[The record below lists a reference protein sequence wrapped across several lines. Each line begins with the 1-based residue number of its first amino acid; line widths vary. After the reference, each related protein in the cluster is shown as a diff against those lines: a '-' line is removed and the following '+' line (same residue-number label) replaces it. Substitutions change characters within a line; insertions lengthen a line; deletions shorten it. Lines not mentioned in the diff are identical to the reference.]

1 MAIHEPI
8 CALMELYLS
17 IPVTCQR
24 KSQALAAAN
33 AELNER
39 NVRLSFLQLY
49 DPEGAAY
56 GFQVRKV
63 KDVQWLHVVPS
74 DYSRMFRAFGRMEL
88 MLVGLGGDEWAADA
102 PVYRELSFPASRLS
116 SKPVLSIPTISNPV
130 NARIERHLIKW
141 MPGESKNSQPFSAE
155 A

>member
-1 MAIHEPI
+1 MALNDPA

-17 IPVTCQR
+17 IPVTCLR
-24 KSQALAAAN
+24 KSQAITAAES
-33 AELNER
+33 ELNER
-39 NVRLSFLQLY
+39 NVRLSFLQLF
-49 DPEGAAY
+49 DLKGAAY

-88 MLVGLGGDEWAADA
+88 LLAGLGGDNWPGDF
-102 PVYRELSFPASRLS
+102 PVYQELNFPASRLS
-116 SKPVLSIPTISNPV
+116 SKSVLSIPTTGHPV

-141 MPGESKNSQPFSAE
+141 IPSETKNFPPYSAE